1 MIFQKL
7 QSCYQR
13 IPHEHIK
20 LIRSLEIHFLIA
32 RSIGIGI
39 VIEPILRMFIIGI
52 KSQLDL
58 RFLKN
63 SISVIL
69 IYAN

>member
-1 MIFQKL
+1 MVFQKL

-32 RSIGIGI
+32 RSIGI

-63 SISVIL
+63 GISVIL

>member
-1 MIFQKL
+1 MVFQKL

-32 RSIGIGI
+32 RSIGI
-39 VIEPILRMFIIGI
+39 VIESILRMFIIGI

>member
-32 RSIGIGI
+32 RSIGI

>member
-1 MIFQKL
+1 MVFQKL
-7 QSCYQR
+7 QSSYQR

-20 LIRSLEIHFLIA
+20 LIHSFEIHFLIA
-32 RSIGIGI
+32 RSIGI

>member
-32 RSIGIGI
+32 RSIGI
-39 VIEPILRMFIIGI
+39 VIEPILHMFIIRI

-58 RFLKN
+58 WFLKN

>member
-1 MIFQKL
+1 MVFQKL

-32 RSIGIGI
+32 RSIGI

-63 SISVIL
+63 IISVIL

>member
-1 MIFQKL
+1 MVFQKL

-32 RSIGIGI
+32 RSIGI

>member
-1 MIFQKL
+1 MVFQKL

-20 LIRSLEIHFLIA
+20 LIRSFEIHFLIA
-32 RSIGIGI
+32 RSIGI